1 MQQQPDLSSLQA
13 FLDASMSSDPLV
25 VQPDDQDTQGMSFAD
40 LFSHY
45 LAPEVAKLPPSSAAS
60 TSSGT
65 PAGGDAFTASLP
77 FAGQTAA
84 GLGATAST
92 FDPSTFMP
100 STMPGSPFSPES
112 DDQRSSSS
120 SAAGGGGLHDRSPV
134 SLADLDFSTAP
145 VLSGSIDGFAID
157 PSVFEAPQTSTS
169 SAALG
174 FDAEGLF
181 GLPPAPAPQT
191 ATQMTPVV
199 LPPLPDLPVAPP
211 APVTAS
217 GRPKR
222 SVVHS
227 VIREQPEEEE
237 EERDVAARER
247 HSKHYND
254 DDEDE
259 NMYSSDASS
268 RAGGRSSQVGTSANT
283 RTSRTRRPTKK
294 GRSASPS
301 VSVSGTATGDED
313 QPSAR
318 KLARTSVVPLA
329 SSTLHRTAANSHL
342 PPVPMWADKPDP
354 KEYAKLSSKEKRQL
368 RNKIS
373 ARNFRHRRKEYLT
386 TLEDEISTRD
396 TLISELQDEVGVIRA
411 ENTGLRTEVAT
422 LREQWQ
428 NLLDKLSSMTTPPA
442 AAAAGT
448 TAAGLGTNPPRVI
461 ASAASAGA
469 AAAVKQEDAGEAIV
483 MPDSNSAISSRR
495 IGTRSTSGIQV
506 PNLAKDVAPL
516 SRRAGGGGG
525 NSSWAASA
533 GSFMSVHT
541 TLVPDVNFTNLA
553 DGLHGKPSLAASS
566 PFSNQSFNP
575 AMNALTASQLA
586 SLPAMTAHTRS
597 GLAATTATGGT
608 GRHNSTD
615 SNNSARPAAPQPPSG
630 TFQDLFASNPFY
642 LRPETLDQSRAA
654 LYGKLA
660 NNAAGLLAAQKQAG
674 EQSSPTAEQQQ
685 QATRDERQYLPIPTG
700 FRPAFFTS
708 PKVAASSS
716 TASELLAFQSPSSA
730 AAAAASS
737 VPATPTLSHQEA
749 VELRQQATLAHV
761 AHLANQT
768 LVQRMASSFWD
779 AFVGPAPNAAAAAGA
794 VGAKSL
800 DAEKVKAVLLGHAR
814 VQVVPNSPPVAPTAP
829 MSTPT
834 SGLDALERQMGALS
848 VGVPAA
854 AGAGASRSDE
864 SAAERCSFAQ
874 VGRRWLT
881 GEKRA

>member
-1 MQQQPDLSSLQA
+1 MQPQPDLSSLQA

-25 VQPDDQDTQGMSFAD
+25 VQPDDADTQGMSFAD

-45 LAPEVAKLPPSSAAS
+45 LAPEVAKLPPSSSSSS
-60 TSSGT
+60 TAPSSGNGFT
-65 PAGGDAFTASLP
+65 TTASDLP
-77 FAGQTAA
+77 
-84 GLGATAST
+84 S

-100 STMPGSPFSPES
+100 SAMPGSPFSPES
-112 DDQRSSSS
+112 DDQRSSTSS
-120 SAAGGGGLHDRSPV
+120 SGLNGGLAHDRSPV

-145 VLSGSIDGFAID
+145 VLSGSSEGFAID
-157 PSVFEAPQTSTS
+157 PSVFEAPSAFGFDTDAILALPDLSS
-169 SAALG
+169 SASTA
-174 FDAEGLF
+174 AT
-181 GLPPAPAPQT
+181 APELS
-191 ATQMTPVV
+191 QMTPAV
-199 LPPLPDLPVAPP
+199 LPPLPSLPVAPP

-237 EERDVAARER
+237 EVGGG
-247 HSKHYND
+247 D
-254 DDEDE
+254 DHDDE

-268 RAGGRSSQVGTSANT
+268 SLAGGRNQPAT

-294 GRSASPS
+294 LRSASPS
-301 VSVSGTATGDED
+301 VSASGTVTGDED
-313 QPSAR
+313 LPSSLAAAR

-329 SSTLHRTAANSHL
+329 STTLHKTAANSHL

-396 TLISELQDEVGVIRA
+396 TIISELQDKVGVIRA

-442 AAAAGT
+442 SAATSTAAAT
-448 TAAGLGTNPPRVI
+448 GLGTNPPRVI
-461 ASAASAGA
+461 ATSTS
-469 AAAVKQEDAGEAIV
+469 AAAVKQEEGAEII
-483 MPDSNSAISSRR
+483 MPETSSTSTSTSTRR
-495 IGTRSTSGIQV
+495 VGTRSTSGIQV

-516 SRRAGGGGG
+516 SRRS
-525 NSSWAASA
+525 NSSNWGAAA
-533 GSFMSVHT
+533 GNFMSVHT
-541 TLVPDVNFTNLA
+541 TLVPDVPHFINLA
-553 DGLHGKPSLAASS
+553 DGLHGKPTLSGSAAAAASS

-575 AMNALTASQLA
+575 ALNALTPSQLA

-597 GLAATTATGGT
+597 G
-608 GRHNSTD
+608 
-615 SNNSARPAAPQPPSG
+615 PAAAAASNDASSQTQRPNG

-642 LRPETLDQSRAA
+642 LRPDALDQSRAA

-674 EQSSPTAEQQQ
+674 EQPTQNDQQQ
-685 QATRDERQYLPIPTG
+685 STRDERAYLPIPNG

-708 PKVAASSS
+708 PKASSS
-716 TASELLAFQSPSSA
+716 SSSSSTTASEHLAFQSPSAA

-737 VPATPTLSHQEA
+737 IPSAPTLSHQEA
-749 VELRQQATLAHV
+749 VEFHQQATMAQV

-768 LVQRMASSFWD
+768 LVQRLASSFWD
-779 AFVGPAPNAAAAAGA
+779 AFVGPSPSGGNR
-794 VGAKSL
+794 SL
-800 DAEKVKAVLLGHAR
+800 DTDKVKAVLLGQAR
-814 VQVVPNSPPVAPTAP
+814 VQVVPNATSPAL
-829 MSTPT
+829 TPSSLAEP
-834 SGLDALERQMGALS
+834 SGLDVLERQMGALE
-848 VGVPAA
+848 VGGGGV
-854 AGAGASRSDE
+854 GSGSSRSSE
-864 SAAERCSFAQ
+864 SPERCSFAQ

-881 GEKRA
+881 GEKRV